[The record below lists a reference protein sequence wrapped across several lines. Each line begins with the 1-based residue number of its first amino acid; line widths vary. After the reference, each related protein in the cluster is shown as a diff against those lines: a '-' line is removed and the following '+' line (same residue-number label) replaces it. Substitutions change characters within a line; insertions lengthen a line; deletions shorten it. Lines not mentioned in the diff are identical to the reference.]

1 VARGDEL
8 NEEHNGEWKG
18 VKDEG
23 GGERDISTPSSPQ
36 YTCKWTKDYVG
47 CT

>member
-18 VKDEG
+18 VKDG
-23 GGERDISTPSSPQ
+23 GGRDISTPSSPQ

>member
-23 GGERDISTPSSPQ
+23 GGRDISTPSSPQ